1 MKLARVVSKMYLEFT
16 TIARM
21 QSSPP
26 GLFYIGSSK
35 IKRWFTAITGCGVD
49 PKISC
54 WQITL
59 GKKNTWNFH
68 PLIGWYHPGCFG
80 LRFCGSL
87 KMGSPTKWKIRQEGE
102 NLSGFM
108 VVGKHVGPHSAYI
121 SYIPSIQ
128 NTWWMKWVEAEKDL
142 KHHTCK
148 TQKKVGF
155 KTYRKNMSTHTH
167 VYEQN
172 TGSEHGNLP
181 SQFSR
186 CCFPLDLTYRTYTI
200 NGSEIRLTTWDVEN
214 PS

>member
-1 MKLARVVSKMYLEFT
+1 MDEAAAWFDTELEKTEWLKLLVRHSYFQGTPYLHPPKTNMPPKKGTVSKKGSNLPTTIFFGDMLWSWLELFLKMYLEFT

-108 VVGKHVGPHSAYI
+108 WWWENMLAHTVRI
-121 SYIPSIQ
+121 SLIYLLFKIPGEWSELRQ
-128 NTWWMKWVEAEKDL
+128 
-142 KHHTCK
+142 
-148 TQKKVGF
+148 
-155 KTYRKNMSTHTH
+155 RK
-167 VYEQN
+167 
-172 TGSEHGNLP
+172 
-181 SQFSR
+181 
-186 CCFPLDLTYRTYTI
+186 I
-200 NGSEIRLTTWDVEN
+200 
-214 PS
+214 